1 MQELV
6 GLAIIINPKSKIMTL
21 TAEMLAPITG
31 VITDNIGVLVGVVI
45 SIAGAHLLFKFIKKA
60 TR

>member
-1 MQELV
+1 
-6 GLAIIINPKSKIMTL
+6 MTL
-21 TAEMLAPITG
+21 TALMLEPITS
-31 VITDNIGVLVGVVI
+31 VITDNIAVLVGVVV